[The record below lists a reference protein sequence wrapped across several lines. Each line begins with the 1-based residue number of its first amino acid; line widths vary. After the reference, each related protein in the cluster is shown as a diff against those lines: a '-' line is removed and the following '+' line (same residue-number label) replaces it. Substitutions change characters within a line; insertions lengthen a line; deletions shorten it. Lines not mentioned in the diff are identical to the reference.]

1 MSRNRIAGA
10 VLAVFIIVVV
20 ASTPA
25 LAAASLDVSTK
36 YSGTEGDDQR
46 VKVEMTLSPD
56 GSAMSDV
63 VIDIGESDRAFV
75 DFDSF
80 STTVTPGNANVNV
93 TYEGDG
99 RFRIAELP
107 SEASVTISYVAYPRT
122 IKEELL
128 TVSTIDVSYVQN
140 GQQLNQNQQ
149 AEADFSNSPWF
160 QLQQAQSSTEQL
172 RILGIAGGAI
182 LVIGIVVVIWLVYKE
197 FFDTDEFEESGDGG
211 GF

>member
-10 VLAVFIIVVV
+10 VLAAFVIVVV

-25 LAAASLDVSTK
+25 LAAASLDVSTT

-46 VKVEMTLSPD
+46 VEVEMTLSPN

-75 DFDSF
+75 DFNSF
-80 STTVTPGNANVNV
+80 STTVTPGSADVNV

-99 RFRIAELP
+99 RFTIAELP
-107 SEASVTISYVAYPRT
+107 SEASVTISYMAYPRT
-122 IKEELL
+122 IKEESL

-140 GQQLNQNQQ
+140 GQQLNENQQ
-149 AEADFSNSPWF
+149 VEADLSNSPWF
-160 QLQQAQSSTEQL
+160 QLQQAQSSSGQL

-182 LVIGIVVVIWLVYKE
+182 LVIGGLVGIWVLYKK
-197 FFDTDEFEESGDGG
+197 FIDTEPGG
-211 GF
+211 GFD